1 MAASRKRDA
10 RSIQNQRSATRGNDT
25 VDAAS
30 QMHSLDA
37 GVKLCARKYNEAKAQ
52 ADKLSDEVNSR
63 CDELI
68 ELERESMALHEMLE
82 GNNSEAIK
90 ITRLSAEVKETNDSS
105 EQALLYRHQLH
116 HMYHRISNNS
126 VTMDGHIGEMSTT
139 LSSIQ
144 REKDRAQ
151 KMLAEVE
158 SGLTF
163 ASIELDDT
171 IRDTNIAEEER
182 NRELTIK
189 RNEAS
194 DASRMERWNRERIDS
209 NISLHQQLVGGD
221 KSEIERIHRSI
232 RDRKAQLKDLNNSLD
247 ETAARL
253 GELEG
258 SFFHVKQATGV
269 NSLAEMVAK
278 FASHEENHKQLLKER
293 RDAEDRLI
301 AAKATVSADEEA
313 LDMLRTHGFG
323 DTELNR
329 DVINDIKADII
340 DEKSEGKIVQSTNAR
355 LEALL
360 VGLRQGGIGLYN
372 RLLPYHSILLNEEAP
387 KLGEIDSTDAVQAAS
402 DTLEMINFTEKILG
416 KILLDIGGIRRVDT
430 KTDVEKDVNSDSP
443 GLNIRIRP
451 KVCRAA
457 EICLTRFCNAT
468 HQFFL
473 LKSNS
478 DEEDT
483 ATIKTAKDENDQTD
497 EVPSRARL
505 KMNR

>member
-1 MAASRKRDA
+1 
-10 RSIQNQRSATRGNDT
+10 
-25 VDAAS
+25 
-30 QMHSLDA
+30 
-37 GVKLCARKYNEAKAQ
+37 
-52 ADKLSDEVNSR
+52 
-63 CDELI
+63 
-68 ELERESMALHEMLE
+68 
-82 GNNSEAIK
+82 
-90 ITRLSAEVKETNDSS
+90 
-105 EQALLYRHQLH
+105 
-116 HMYHRISNNS
+116 
-126 VTMDGHIGEMSTT
+126 
-139 LSSIQ
+139 
-144 REKDRAQ
+144 
-151 KMLAEVE
+151 
-158 SGLTF
+158 
-163 ASIELDDT
+163 
-171 IRDTNIAEEER
+171 
-182 NRELTIK
+182 
-189 RNEAS
+189 
-194 DASRMERWNRERIDS
+194 
-209 NISLHQQLVGGD
+209 
-221 KSEIERIHRSI
+221 
-232 RDRKAQLKDLNNSLD
+232 
-247 ETAARL
+247 
-253 GELEG
+253 
-258 SFFHVKQATGV
+258 
-269 NSLAEMVAK
+269 
-278 FASHEENHKQLLKER
+278 
-293 RDAEDRLI
+293 LI